1 MKDIYE
7 FFWIG
12 AFASFILTSSIWI
25 ILYNLPKEPDMLACR
40 DGKLYEVS
48 YEGNITVF
56 DPTYNDCEV
65 AK

>member
-1 MKDIYE
+1 MRDIYE
-7 FFWIG
+7 LFWIG

-25 ILYNLPKEPDMLACR
+25 ILYNLHKQPDILSCR
-40 DGKLYEVS
+40 EGKLYEVS